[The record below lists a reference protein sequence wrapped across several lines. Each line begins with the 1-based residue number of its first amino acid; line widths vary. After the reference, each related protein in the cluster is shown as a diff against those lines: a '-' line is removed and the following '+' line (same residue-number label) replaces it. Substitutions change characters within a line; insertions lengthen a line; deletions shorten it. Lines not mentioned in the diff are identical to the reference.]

1 MNSGNGGGG
10 GNGKALVGF
19 LAVFGGFFGGF
30 WWNVTQFGTSVLFLI
45 LKLSKPVRATISMFR
60 TAGWRSEMDKK

>member
-10 GNGKALVGF
+10 GYGKAV
-19 LAVFGGFFGGF
+19 VGFFGGF
-30 WWNVTQFGTSVLFLI
+30 WWDVTRFGTTVLFLI

-60 TAGWRSEMDKK
+60 TAGWRSKNG